1 MSDNASRRG
10 AADLGM
16 PLMILAFLVIGGFMF
31 WLNGQAA
38 AEKQA
43 QADAAA
49 ALLAAEEAEN
59 AAATVETVAIGD
71 IEVDPTPFVGTKLR
85 SEGAVA
91 SMLGGQGF
99 WLATPSGNPFLVS
112 WSEELLAEGASVGMG
127 DTIAVEGVVTEM
139 EPLTLVEWSTAQTI
153 SETDRIIA
161 EFATHYI
168 AADRVDIL
176 RGEGG
181 DGEGDEG
188 SEGGDEGN

>member
-1 MSDNASRRG
+1 MKDMSDNASRRG
-10 AADLGM
+10 AVDLGM

-49 ALLAAEEAEN
+49 ALAAADEERAD
-59 AAATVETVAIGD
+59 ATVETVAIGD
-71 IEVDPTPFVGTKLR
+71 IEVDPSPYVGTKLR

-91 SMLGGQGF
+91 SMLGTQGF
-99 WLATPSGNPFLVS
+99 WLATPSGNPFLIS
-112 WSEELLAEGASVGMG
+112 WSEELLAEGASVAMG

-139 EPLTLVEWSTAQTI
+139 QPLTLVEWSTAQTI
-153 SETDRIIA
+153 SETDRIVA

-168 AADRVDIL
+168 AADRVDVM

-181 DGEGDEG
+181 GDEG
-188 SEGGDEGN
+188 SEGGAEGN

>member
-10 AADLGM
+10 AVDLGM

-49 ALLAAEEAEN
+49 ALAAAEEERS
-59 AAATVETVAIGD
+59 AATVETVAIGD
-71 IEVDPTPFVGTKLR
+71 IEVDPGPYVGTKLR

-91 SMLGGQGF
+91 SMLGTQGF
-99 WLATPSGNPFLVS
+99 WLATPSGNPFLIS
-112 WSEELLAEGASVGMG
+112 WSEELLAEGASVAMG

-139 EPLTLVEWSTAQTI
+139 QPLTLVEWSTAQTI
-153 SETDRIIA
+153 SETDRIVA

-168 AADRVDIL
+168 AADRVDIM

-181 DGEGDEG
+181 GDEG
-188 SEGGDEGN
+188 SEGGAEGN

>member
-10 AADLGM
+10 AVDLGM

-49 ALLAAEEAEN
+49 ALAAADEER

-71 IEVDPTPFVGTKLR
+71 IEVDPSPYVGTKLR

-91 SMLGGQGF
+91 SMLGTQGF
-99 WLATPSGNPFLVS
+99 WLATPSGNPFLIS
-112 WSEELLAEGASVGMG
+112 WSEELLAEGASVAMG

-139 EPLTLVEWSTAQTI
+139 QPLTLVEWSTAQTI
-153 SETDRIIA
+153 SETDRIVA

-168 AADRVDIL
+168 AADRVDVM

-181 DGEGDEG
+181 GDEG
-188 SEGGDEGN
+188 SEGGAEGN

>member
-10 AADLGM
+10 AVDLGM

-49 ALLAAEEAEN
+49 ALAAADEERAD
-59 AAATVETVAIGD
+59 ATVETVAIGD
-71 IEVDPTPFVGTKLR
+71 IEVDPSPYVGTKLR

-91 SMLGGQGF
+91 SMLGTQGF
-99 WLATPSGNPFLVS
+99 WLATPSGNPFLIS
-112 WSEELLAEGASVGMG
+112 WSEELLAEGASVAMG

-139 EPLTLVEWSTAQTI
+139 QPLTLVEWSTAQTI
-153 SETDRIIA
+153 SETDRIVA

-168 AADRVDIL
+168 AADRVDVM

-181 DGEGDEG
+181 GDEG
-188 SEGGDEGN
+188 SEGGAEGN

>member
-10 AADLGM
+10 AVDLGM
-16 PLMILAFLVIGGFMF
+16 PLMILAFAVIGGFMF

-43 QADAAA
+43 QAEAAA
-49 ALLAAEEAEN
+49 ALAAAEEERS
-59 AAATVETVAIGD
+59 AATVETVAIGD
-71 IEVDPTPFVGTKLR
+71 IEVDPSPYVGTKLR

-91 SMLGGQGF
+91 SMLGTQGF
-99 WLATPSGNPFLVS
+99 WLATPSGNPFLIS
-112 WSEELLAEGASVGMG
+112 WSEELLAEGASVAMG

-139 EPLTLVEWSTAQTI
+139 QPLTLVEWSTAQTI
-153 SETDRIIA
+153 SETDRIVA

-168 AADRVDIL
+168 AADRVDIM

-181 DGEGDEG
+181 GDEG
-188 SEGGDEGN
+188 SEGGAEGN

>member
-10 AADLGM
+10 AVDLGM
-16 PLMILAFLVIGGFMF
+16 PLMILAFLVIGGFMY

-59 AAATVETVAIGD
+59 EAATVETVAIGD
-71 IEVDPTPFVGTKLR
+71 IEVDPEPFVGTKLR

-91 SMLGGQGF
+91 SMLGTQGF
-99 WLATPSGNPFLVS
+99 WLATPSGNPFLVA
-112 WSEELLAEGASVGMG
+112 WSEELLAEGATVSMG
-127 DTIAVEGVVTEM
+127 DTIAVEGTVTEM
-139 EPLTLVEWSTAQTI
+139 QPLTLVEWSTAQTI
-153 SETDRIIA
+153 SETDRIVA

-168 AADRVDIL
+168 AADRVDHL
-176 RGEGG
+176 VGQGG
-181 DGEGDEG
+181 GDEG
-188 SEGGDEGN
+188 SEGEPSEGN

>member
-1 MSDNASRRG
+1 MKDMSDNASRRG
-10 AADLGM
+10 AVDLGM

-49 ALLAAEEAEN
+49 ALAAADEERAD
-59 AAATVETVAIGD
+59 ATVETVAIGD
-71 IEVDPTPFVGTKLR
+71 IEVDPSPYVGTKLR

-91 SMLGGQGF
+91 SMLGTQGF
-99 WLATPSGNPFLVS
+99 WLATPSGNPFLIS
-112 WSEELLAEGASVGMG
+112 WSEELLAEGASVAMG

-139 EPLTLVEWSTAQTI
+139 QPLTLVEWSTAQTI
-153 SETDRIIA
+153 SETDRIVA

-168 AADRVDIL
+168 AADRVDVV

-181 DGEGDEG
+181 GDEG
-188 SEGGDEGN
+188 SEGGAEGN

>member
-10 AADLGM
+10 AVDLGM

-49 ALLAAEEAEN
+49 ALAAADEERAD
-59 AAATVETVAIGD
+59 ATVETVAIGD
-71 IEVDPTPFVGTKLR
+71 IEVDPSPYVGTKLR

-91 SMLGGQGF
+91 SMLGTQGF
-99 WLATPSGNPFLVS
+99 WLATPSGNPFLIS
-112 WSEELLAEGASVGMG
+112 WSEELLAEGASVAMG
-127 DTIAVEGVVTEM
+127 DTIAVEGVVTELQ
-139 EPLTLVEWSTAQTI
+139 PLTLVEWSTAQTI
-153 SETDRIIA
+153 SETDRIVA

-168 AADRVDIL
+168 AADRVDVM

-181 DGEGDEG
+181 GDEG
-188 SEGGDEGN
+188 SEGGAEGN